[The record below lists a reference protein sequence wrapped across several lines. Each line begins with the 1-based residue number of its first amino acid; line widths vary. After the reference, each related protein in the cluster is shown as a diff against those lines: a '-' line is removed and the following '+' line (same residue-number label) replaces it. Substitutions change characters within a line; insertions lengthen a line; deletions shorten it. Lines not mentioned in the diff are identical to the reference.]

1 MSCECKMTPLF
12 PEGAACCF
20 LKVDALQHLRGCFAR
35 EVLVWLHF
43 LSLGWGES
51 SGLVFRF
58 RFWFASS
65 KLRAQGQKVNREVDE
80 HTAGMLKPTA

>member
-1 MSCECKMTPLF
+1 MSCECKMTPFF

-43 LSLGWGES
+43 LSLSWGGKFGAS
-51 SGLVFRF
+51 FQVLVCFF
-58 RFWFASS
+58 QALSPGA
-65 KLRAQGQKVNREVDE
+65 KIE
-80 HTAGMLKPTA
+80 